1 MTIHLPPL
9 DRPRSL
15 CDGAVFFHHAFTME
29 VDGWWLTVLGRPAMD
44 VSTGDSLRT
53 HRAEF

>member
-15 CDGAVFFHHAFTME
+15 CDGAVFFHHVFTVE

-44 VSTGDSLRT
+44 VSTGDSRRT